1 MASAAEIV
9 ERAKAHL
16 EDARD
21 PNLDVAARVEAFD
34 ELRAALLDARRAR
47 AQPEELLPTFD
58 ALCTAAI
65 SDPSHHIR
73 SVVPQAVEDLCLRD
87 LHSFTPTG
95 TDYLSRSLNDEHV
108 LVAKRAVRTLTILF
122 RRLIGFVASVG
133 VGEDTFPESRLKKWF
148 HMEERAISYIE
159 ALDDGLRKVAVKF
172 TETVVLALSFSGSAG
187 SADHFTL
194 DYLLKKRSESH
205 ILDVSTLEGEGV
217 RCVKQV
223 VKLLHAGLEGL
234 VKSVR
239 SDSSTF
245 RGLPPPSFMTAIA
258 VLSNLVRR
266 RRKILQFTLPPL
278 LDVVYAITGSRGTSS
293 RAFHD
298 LSESQ
303 KQSIITVLRFSLRA
317 MFAYPHARSGRAG
330 ADISAASTDLSNYE
344 KEQESIRKRMAKAA
358 AAEAAAAK
366 AAAEQ
371 VAPPPKQHLS
381 GLPGIPSHISD
392 LHMRPVAERGPPEH
406 QLMHNTH
413 SMSGVTKEAMMQ
425 KVNSH
430 PTPLQPMK
438 RPRGTLQ
445 AQNQQQHWP
454 RLSPQEAMA
463 ATRALVQSMPHKE
476 VVNFIMTRIL
486 LNIPPAETVPGAL
499 MFANRNSQS
508 ATSPNNEP
516 LSKRSRK
523 SRFGS
528 SNNERKTASI
538 PKKAVPKYKVAP
550 PVIVPRFSDEA
561 IEQLVAMCCRRIMSR
576 EEEALSSGAGPLRLQ
591 LLSRL
596 LAEFTLR
603 DTEAAKKFCEEA
615 CEYMVKDIDRNASL
629 AIAWLHR
636 LIVLEELSHLDL
648 STSFQACVE
657 NGYRLSEFQN
667 AIQQWTERNMLSKR
681 EKENTSSVK
690 DGDSVSRKDT
700 SIDNGEKAEG
710 EESESNRPEAGE
722 NLKVNTDTHG
732 TTELPLVEEESSK
745 EKKDQSNGKSLED
758 SPNCMNNAG
767 EGEVPA
773 KQSVLMNGQ
782 SDAGVRNAM
791 ANTEG
796 ESALKATVANG
807 QTEEFEERNREEEED
822 VKLRQG
828 VERYERILNMIL
840 RALVAQKDES
850 STGFYVV
857 ITEAPLLP
865 QSTIDLLRELCM
877 DLSRRKLGLYA
888 MRRIISERP
897 GDDRW
902 VCLNHLLSFAFHTDE
917 VLRGPA
923 IRLLANQI
931 FSENGTEVA
940 DAIERR
946 AIQAL
951 ENAVTQQGPEKSDL
965 DRDSKLITALCGK
978 KHELLRILASSYVV
992 ASLENQKV
1000 LLSRVRELV
1009 EHVGVT
1015 STHVRQLISGKL
1027 APSEHF
1033 SLSAERFFSGT
1044 TQLAVE
1050 VLRVSAKKHRIP
1062 SEDIVKAALERYERN
1077 NNAELI
1083 IPVIPGLSKEA
1094 ILLHLPEL
1102 VEQVTRPAE
1111 PDVENGQQ
1119 KILSGEKNRTRTS
1132 TGFRDVVSLIMTNR
1146 PPSISPEDLLV
1157 ELHKIEPTA
1166 GVGAAILACFESKP
1180 VFQREVVA
1188 QAIQQVLEMT
1198 VVPDLFMRTVHLARI
1213 FHSDLEKYITETVMK
1228 RLIEKNVWSNALVW
1242 EGFLKY
1248 CADIKVK
1255 SVKLLLSLPVSQLQD
1270 ALDKQKSLT
1279 SIFEELLGDPKKSK
1293 RLVNTRKRDVI
1304 RGAITKLRK
1313 SRKK

>member
-1 MASAAEIV
+1 MATAAEIV

-21 PNLDVAARVEAFD
+21 PNLDVSARVEAFD

-47 AQPEELLPTFD
+47 ATPEDLLPTFD

-87 LHSFTPTG
+87 LRSFTPTG

-234 VKSVR
+234 IKSVK

-278 LDVVYAITGSRGTSS
+278 LDVVYAITGSRGAPS
-293 RAFHD
+293 RAFQD

-303 KQSIITVLRFSLRA
+303 KQSIINVLRFSLRA

-330 ADISAASTDLSNYE
+330 ADISAATTDLSNYE
-344 KEQESIRKRMAKAA
+344 KEQEFLRKRMAKAA
-358 AAEAAAAK
+358 AAKAAAAK
-366 AAAEQ
+366 AAEQ
-371 VAPPPKQHLS
+371 AAQPAAQHAS
-381 GLPGIPSHISD
+381 GLVGIPSHAPDVHI
-392 LHMRPVAERGPPEH
+392 RPIPERGPPEH
-406 QLMHNTH
+406 QVVHKAE
-413 SMSGVTKEAMMQ
+413 SMSGVKNETMMQ

-430 PTPLQPMK
+430 STPHLPMK
-438 RPRGTLQ
+438 RPRSTPQ
-445 AQNQQQHWP
+445 AQIQQHWP

-486 LNIPPAETVPGAL
+486 LNIPPAETVPGAS

-508 ATSPNNEP
+508 ATIPTGEP
-516 LSKRSRK
+516 SSKQMRK

-528 SNNERKTASI
+528 TNNERKGASI

-561 IEQLVAMCCRRIMSR
+561 IEQMVAMCCRRIMSR

-596 LAEFTLR
+596 LAELALR

-615 CEYMVKDIDRNASL
+615 CEYIVKNIDRNTSL

-636 LIVLEELSHLDL
+636 LIVLEEVSRLDL
-648 STSFQACVE
+648 SASVQECIE
-657 NGYRLSEFQN
+657 NDFRLSEFQT
-667 AIQQWTERNMLSKR
+667 AIQQWTARNVLIDKEKGNINGIKDARSSAKEDMSMDTAENAEKTDEGSEVHEAR
-681 EKENTSSVK
+681 EGLKENIEARS
-690 DGDSVSRKDT
+690 G
-700 SIDNGEKAEG
+700 AELPTIQ
-710 EESESNRPEAGE
+710 EESR
-722 NLKVNTDTHG
+722 
-732 TTELPLVEEESSK
+732 K
-745 EKKDQSNGKSLED
+745 EKKEHSDEKSSED
-758 SPNCMNNAG
+758 GPNSKNNVGAD
-767 EGEVPA
+767 EDPA
-773 KQSVLMNGQ
+773 KKIVLMNGQ
-782 SDAGVRNAM
+782 SDARSHDAKINV
-791 ANTEG
+791 EG
-796 ESALKATVANG
+796 KSNLKVAEITG
-807 QTEEFEERNREEEED
+807 QSEDYEERNKEEEEE
-822 VKLRQG
+822 VRLRKG
-828 VERYERILNMIL
+828 VERYARVLNMLL
-840 RALVAQKDES
+840 RALVEQKDES
-850 STGFYVV
+850 STGFYVMV
-857 ITEAPLLP
+857 TEAPLLP
-865 QSTIDLLRELCM
+865 LSTIDLLRELCM
-877 DLSRRKLGLYA
+877 DFSRRKLGLYA

-897 GDDRW
+897 GEDRW
-902 VCLNHLLSFAFHTDE
+902 VCLNHLLSFAFHADE

-931 FSENGTEVA
+931 FAETGTEVA
-940 DAIERR
+940 EAIEQR
-946 AIQAL
+946 ATQAL
-951 ENAVTQQGPEKSDL
+951 ENAVTQEGAEESDL

-978 KHELLRILASSYVV
+978 KHELLSVLASSYAV
-992 ASLENQKV
+992 ASLAKRKV
-1000 LLSRVRELV
+1000 LLSRARELV

-1015 STHVRQLISGKL
+1015 SKYVLELIGGKL
-1027 APSEHF
+1027 APSEQF

-1050 VLRVSAKKHRIP
+1050 VLRVLVKKLRKP
-1062 SEDIVKAALERYERN
+1062 SEEVVKAALERYERN

-1083 IPVIPGLSKEA
+1083 IPVLPGLSKEA
-1094 ILLHLPEL
+1094 ILLHLAEL

-1111 PDVENGQQ
+1111 LDGENGEQ
-1119 KILSGEKNRTRTS
+1119 KIPNGEKSSTRTS
-1132 TGFRDVVSLIMTNR
+1132 TGFKNVVSLITSNR

-1166 GVGAAILACFESKP
+1166 GVAAAILACFESKA

-1188 QAIQQVLEMT
+1188 QAVQQILEMT
-1198 VVPDLFMRTVHLARI
+1198 TVPDLFMRTVHLARI
-1213 FHSDLEKYITETVMK
+1213 FHPDLEKYITETVMK
-1228 RLIEKNVWSNALVW
+1228 RLIEKNVWSNSLVW

-1248 CADIKVK
+1248 CADIKIK

-1270 ALDKQKSLT
+1270 ALEKQKSLT
-1279 SIFEELLGDPKKSK
+1279 SIFEELLSDPKKAK
-1293 RLVNTRKRDVI
+1293 RLGNTRKREVI
-1304 RGAITKLRK
+1304 RGAIIKLRK